1 MKNWKQIKWKEYEQ
15 KISNVPPERLWYVVV
30 SHGGII
36 LLWPIHNGIKPYL
49 METLYVFASVINYCN
64 SGFLNS
70 LKNLM
75 KSPSWFKV
83 YLVSQWFCQKILA
96 FLENYNHIKT
106 LRKLR
111 KHFKMFSHLWWITYC
126 NSGFL
131 NSLKNLMKS
140 PSWFNVYLVRFKSSR
155 WLCQN
160 FLAFLENYNHI
171 KTFRKLRMHFME
183 IIL

>member
-1 MKNWKQIKWKEYEQ
+1 MNLGTHYPKTMDTRWQIFCWFKASIRPSIHILLLHISIQQFHDIGMKNWKQIKWKEYVQ
-15 KISNVPPERLWYVVV
+15 KISNVSPERFWYVVV

-36 LLWPIHNGIKPYL
+36 LLWQKLSLDEIHNGMKPLYL
-49 METLYVFASVINYCN
+49 MDTSYVFVSVIN
-64 SGFLNS
+64 
-70 LKNLM
+70 
-75 KSPSWFKV
+75 
-83 YLVSQWFCQKILA
+83 
-96 FLENYNHIKT
+96 
-106 LRKLR
+106 
-111 KHFKMFSHLWWITYC
+111 YC